1 MLQKLVSQLIC
12 METIDEVPKDYQ
24 LSETK
29 LQSIEQRKWS
39 DTSNLTRLKIQYIK
53 STCKGYDSLKHHY

>member
-1 MLQKLVSQLIC
+1 